1 MHFLYD
7 YQITLTLCA
16 LTLGMTYSKFAI
28 IIKSSIK
35 RVMRSRFFHPYQP
48 LSAQSDSF
56 YYRESR
62 ERGPI
67 YSMNVDQDFNG
78 IVDGSEEYVYQIYN
92 DGQAITIQTR
102 SGRTFNDNSSRNW
115 DVIAAADTE
124 DGFAVL
130 RAGTSRQR
138 LGQYRIW
145 LTDSD
150 GQITSNGRW
159 HSGEYLR
166 QRGYEDIFN
175 LDLNS
180 DGQIGDNIADEDGNG
195 IVDGSELNLYQIYNN
210 GQAIDIQ
217 TRSGRTFN
225 DNSNGNWD
233 VIAAAETE
241 DGFAVLRAGISQR
254 RLGEYRIWLTD
265 NDGQITS
272 NESWRS
278 GEYLRQQG
286 YEDMFNLDLDNDGQI
301 GDPPPDTNDDYDDT
315 TNTSGYLEVGGTADG
330 TLEVAGDRDWLRINL
345 VAGNVYNF
353 AVEGQTLDD
362 TYLRFYD
369 SSGNLL
375 EENDDSN
382 GLNSAIN
389 NYQAV
394 ITGDYYLGVG
404 AYSDAGTG
412 TYIVSANTNS
422 QIGDPPPDT
431 NDDYDDTTNTSGY
444 LEVGGTADGTLEV
457 AGDRD
462 WLRINLV
469 AGNVY
474 NFAVEGQTLDDTYL
488 RFYDSSGNLLE
499 ENDDSNGLNSAINN
513 YQAVIT
519 GDYYLGVGAY
529 SDAGTGTYI
538 VSANE
543 APLPPSGYNSS
554 NGYGQ
559 INIQRA
565 FEQHLNISLAA
576 AGDLGGDYW
585 TLDNIYAP
593 EVWRQ
598 SEGFAGATGQ
608 GVVVAV
614 IDTGVDLDHREF
626 AGRIVQ
632 GYDFVDNDIFANDG
646 NGHGT
651 HVAGTIAGA
660 YDDFGVT
667 GVAFNSQIMPVRV
680 LGSDGSGYTSDIISG
695 IRFAADNNAD
705 VINLSL
711 GGGGYSQSMAD
722 AIEYATNRGS
732 VVVMAA
738 GNSGGI
744 SPEYPAAHAI
754 NYGLAVG
761 AVDQYEN
768 LASFSNLAGSTAI
781 DYVTAP
787 GVDVY
792 SSIPGDRYAFY
803 SGTSMATPHVAGA
816 AALLRGY
823 DPNLSAESIEDLLT
837 GTASNNISD
846 SSVNYI
852 LNASSTQDEIT
863 NYSGYITS
871 ETISDFRP
879 EELSGVLI
887 GRISDTWQS
896 SSLSVIASMPMLPSY
911 EIEVLTSNLYALN
924 LDGSME
930 SYSYVSELLDQSHFQ
945 YFEVEQAWS
954 IA

>member
-1 MHFLYD
+1 
-7 YQITLTLCA
+7 
-16 LTLGMTYSKFAI
+16 
-28 IIKSSIK
+28 
-35 RVMRSRFFHPYQP
+35 
-48 LSAQSDSF
+48 
-56 YYRESR
+56 
-62 ERGPI
+62 
-67 YSMNVDQDFNG
+67 
-78 IVDGSEEYVYQIYN
+78 
-92 DGQAITIQTR
+92 
-102 SGRTFNDNSSRNW
+102 
-115 DVIAAADTE
+115 
-124 DGFAVL
+124 
-130 RAGTSRQR
+130 
-138 LGQYRIW
+138 
-145 LTDSD
+145 
-150 GQITSNGRW
+150 
-159 HSGEYLR
+159 
-166 QRGYEDIFN
+166 
-175 LDLNS
+175 
-180 DGQIGDNIADEDGNG
+180 
-195 IVDGSELNLYQIYNN
+195 
-210 GQAIDIQ
+210 
-217 TRSGRTFN
+217 
-225 DNSNGNWD
+225 
-233 VIAAAETE
+233 
-241 DGFAVLRAGISQR
+241 
-254 RLGEYRIWLTD
+254 
-265 NDGQITS
+265 
-272 NESWRS
+272 
-278 GEYLRQQG
+278 
-286 YEDMFNLDLDNDGQI
+286 MFNLDLDNDGQI

-315 TNTSGYLEVGGTADG
+315 TNTSGYLEVGGTAEG

-375 EENDDSN
+375 E
-382 GLNSAIN
+382 
-389 NYQAV
+389 Q
-394 ITGDYYLGVG
+394 
-404 AYSDAGTG
+404 
-412 TYIVSANTNS
+412 
-422 QIGDPPPDT
+422 
-431 NDDYDDTTNTSGY
+431 NDDY
-444 LEVGGTADGTLEV
+444 
-457 AGDRD
+457 
-462 WLRINLV
+462 
-469 AGNVY
+469 
-474 NFAVEGQTLDDTYL
+474 
-488 RFYDSSGNLLE
+488 
-499 ENDDSNGLNSAINN
+499 NGLNSAINN

-543 APLPPSGYNSS
+543 APMPPSGYNSS

-576 AGDLGGDYW
+576 ADDLGGDYW

-632 GYDFVDNDIFANDG
+632 GYDFVDNDIFADDG

-680 LGSDGSGYTSDIISG
+680 LGSDGSGYTSDVISG

-738 GNSGGI
+738 GNSGAI

-792 SSIPGDRYAFY
+792 SSIPGDRYAYY

-837 GTASNNISD
+837 GTASNNTSD
-846 SSVNYI
+846 SSVNEI
-852 LNASSTQDEIT
+852 LNASSTHDEIT
-863 NYSGYITS
+863 NYSGYIAA
-871 ETISDFRP
+871 ETISNFNP
-879 EELSGVLI
+879 EGLSGALT
-887 GRISDTWQS
+887 GRIVDTLQLSDFSFFT
-896 SSLSVIASMPMLPSY
+896 
-911 EIEVLTSNLYALN
+911 
-924 LDGSME
+924 
-930 SYSYVSELLDQSHFQ
+930 F
-945 YFEVEQAWS
+945 
-954 IA
+954 

>member
-1 MHFLYD
+1 
-7 YQITLTLCA
+7 
-16 LTLGMTYSKFAI
+16 MT
-28 IIKSSIK
+28 
-35 RVMRSRFFHPYQP
+35 SRFFHPYQP
-48 LSAQSDSF
+48 LFVQRNSTD
-56 YYRESR
+56 YRGLGQR
-62 ERGPI
+62 ELRFPRN
-67 YSMNVDQDFNG
+67 YDLDFNG

-225 DNSNGNWD
+225 DNSNRNWD

-265 NDGQITS
+265 NDGQISS

-375 EENDDSN
+375 EENDDYN

-412 TYIVSANTNS
+412 A
-422 QIGDPPPDT
+422 
-431 NDDYDDTTNTSGY
+431 
-444 LEVGGTADGTLEV
+444 
-457 AGDRD
+457 
-462 WLRINLV
+462 
-469 AGNVY
+469 
-474 NFAVEGQTLDDTYL
+474 
-488 RFYDSSGNLLE
+488 
-499 ENDDSNGLNSAINN
+499 
-513 YQAVIT
+513 
-519 GDYYLGVGAY
+519 
-529 SDAGTGTYI
+529 YI

-576 AGDLGGDYW
+576 ADDLGGDYW

-632 GYDFVDNDIFANDG
+632 GYDFVDNDVFADDG

-803 SGTSMATPHVAGA
+803 SGTSMATPHVVGA

-852 LNASSTQDEIT
+852 LNASSTHDEIT

-896 SSLSVIASMPMLPSY
+896 SSLAVIASMPMSPSY
-911 EIEVLTSNLYALN
+911 EIEALTSNLYALN

-945 YFEVEQAWS
+945 YFEVEQTWS

>member
-1 MHFLYD
+1 
-7 YQITLTLCA
+7 
-16 LTLGMTYSKFAI
+16 
-28 IIKSSIK
+28 
-35 RVMRSRFFHPYQP
+35 MRSRFFHPYQP

-286 YEDMFNLDLDNDGQI
+286 YEDMFDLDLDNDGQI

-375 EENDDSN
+375 EENDD
-382 GLNSAIN
+382 
-389 NYQAV
+389 Y
-394 ITGDYYLGVG
+394 
-404 AYSDAGTG
+404 
-412 TYIVSANTNS
+412 
-422 QIGDPPPDT
+422 
-431 NDDYDDTTNTSGY
+431 
-444 LEVGGTADGTLEV
+444 
-457 AGDRD
+457 
-462 WLRINLV
+462 
-469 AGNVY
+469 
-474 NFAVEGQTLDDTYL
+474 
-488 RFYDSSGNLLE
+488 
-499 ENDDSNGLNSAINN
+499 NGLNSAINN

-576 AGDLGGDYW
+576 ADDLGGDYW

-626 AGRIVQ
+626 ADRIVQ

-837 GTASNNISD
+837 GTASNNLSD

-896 SSLSVIASMPMLPSY
+896 SSLSVIASMPMSPSY
-911 EIEVLTSNLYALN
+911 EIEVLASNLYALN

-945 YFEVEQAWS
+945 YFEVEQTWS

>member
-1 MHFLYD
+1 
-7 YQITLTLCA
+7 
-16 LTLGMTYSKFAI
+16 
-28 IIKSSIK
+28 
-35 RVMRSRFFHPYQP
+35 MRSRFFHPYQP

-56 YYRESR
+56 YYRELR

-78 IVDGSEEYVYQIYN
+78 IVDGSEEYAYQIYN

-102 SGRTFNDNSSRNW
+102 SGITFNDNSSRHW

-130 RAGTSRQR
+130 RAGTSRLR

-159 HSGEYLR
+159 RSGEYLR

-180 DGQIGDNIADEDGNG
+180 
-195 IVDGSELNLYQIYNN
+195 
-210 GQAIDIQ
+210 
-217 TRSGRTFN
+217 
-225 DNSNGNWD
+225 
-233 VIAAAETE
+233 
-241 DGFAVLRAGISQR
+241 
-254 RLGEYRIWLTD
+254 
-265 NDGQITS
+265 
-272 NESWRS
+272 
-278 GEYLRQQG
+278 
-286 YEDMFNLDLDNDGQI
+286 DGQI

-315 TNTSGYLEVGGTADG
+315 TNTSGYLEVGGTAEG

-375 EENDDSN
+375 EENDD
-382 GLNSAIN
+382 
-389 NYQAV
+389 Y
-394 ITGDYYLGVG
+394 
-404 AYSDAGTG
+404 
-412 TYIVSANTNS
+412 
-422 QIGDPPPDT
+422 
-431 NDDYDDTTNTSGY
+431 
-444 LEVGGTADGTLEV
+444 
-457 AGDRD
+457 
-462 WLRINLV
+462 
-469 AGNVY
+469 
-474 NFAVEGQTLDDTYL
+474 
-488 RFYDSSGNLLE
+488 
-499 ENDDSNGLNSAINN
+499 NGLNSAINN

-576 AGDLGGDYW
+576 ADDLGGDYW

-632 GYDFVDNDIFANDG
+632 GYDFVDNDIFADDG

-768 LASFSNLAGSTAI
+768 LASFSNLAGSTTI

-787 GVDVY
+787 GVDIY

-823 DPNLSAESIEDLLT
+823 DPSLSAESIEDLLT

-852 LNASSTQDEIT
+852 LDASSTQDEIT

-896 SSLSVIASMPMLPSY
+896 SSLSVIASMPMSPSY
-911 EIEVLTSNLYALN
+911 EIEALTSNLYALN

-930 SYSYVSELLDQSHFQ
+930 SYSYVSELLDQNHFQ
-945 YFEVEQAWS
+945 YFEVEQTWS